1 MPDLILASSVTIEVT
16 GPAPVVWEQVEP
28 SPVTVGV
35 IPGPP
40 GPQGPAGP
48 DGPSGSIGPSGP
60 QGDPGPTG
68 ATGPTGAQ
76 GETGPAGPQGPAG
89 PTGDLGGLTLVKC
102 TQAAYDALG
111 SGRPATTIYLIVG

>member
-35 IPGPP
+35 GSHLLIPGPP

-48 DGPSGSIGPSGP
+48 DGPSAVQTHIVSQTPHTAYDDIAS
-60 QGDPGPTG
+60 
-68 ATGPTGAQ
+68 
-76 GETGPAGPQGPAG
+76 
-89 PTGDLGGLTLVKC
+89 LTLLFENGLV
-102 TQAAYDALG
+102 
-111 SGRPATTIYLIVG
+111 

>member
-35 IPGPP
+35 GSHLLIPGPP

-48 DGPSGSIGPSGP
+48 DGPSGSIGP
-60 QGDPGPTG
+60 PGPPG
-68 ATGPTGAQ
+68 ASTDVVVVQQEIASAVQTHIVSQTPHTAYDDI
-76 GETGPAGPQGPAG
+76 AS
-89 PTGDLGGLTLVKC
+89 LTLLFENGLV
-102 TQAAYDALG
+102 
-111 SGRPATTIYLIVG
+111 

>member
-35 IPGPP
+35 GSHLLIPGPP

-48 DGPSGSIGPSGP
+48 DGPSGP
-60 QGDPGPTG
+60 PGPP
-68 ATGPTGAQ
+68 ATAELATHVAAAEPHQ
-76 GETGPAGPQGPAG
+76 
-89 PTGDLGGLTLVKC
+89 
-102 TQAAYDALG
+102 AYDDLP
-111 SGRPATTIYLIVG
+111 SMRLIFENGLI